1 MLLLSGPPG
10 AGSNVRI
17 WDEVRASVARGDAD
31 FHLLVP
37 TSTLAEHLRHQLARA
52 GLVVRP
58 ERVLTLAGFLDQW
71 TEGTPAVATAALE
84 LVLAEVLER
93 DTPAAFGKVGR
104 LAGFRA
110 SLARAITEVSDTGF
124 GARRLAEVLQLGA
137 VEAPL
142 APAFLA
148 VYREVEDELER
159 RGWVL
164 RAGLLERAARR
175 IRERGL
181 GGVGRVFLDG
191 FFSFS
196 EPELGLLRALAAHA
210 DLTVVLPRWAG
221 AEHARAALLEM
232 GLVEHDS
239 PPPARLPARV
249 LVAAAG
255 LEQEAIDIARRIVE
269 HVAEGR
275 QFREI
280 GIVLRGEK
288 PYVPVLRTAL
298 ERFGIPARFYF
309 APPLA
314 AHALVRYFNCLVE
327 ALLDGCDHAAVLAA
341 LRMTASGSA
350 GTPAADEF
358 DFNVRELLPGR
369 GLPALRELAPEGPL
383 RAFLDRLE
391 ALEEWRSLELAPQ
404 DWVERLKTLAALIE
418 PPVID
423 DGYTFDTVALWRAQ
437 AAALEAFVR
446 ALETTAAALP
456 AGRAVTLA
464 AFWDALGLVLDDTSL
479 RVPDRRRNVVAVL
492 DVFEARQWELPVVF
506 LPGLLE
512 RQFPLYQ
519 SPDPFFPDAARE
531 ALRASGLRLDTT
543 SDLRRRERFLFDLSA
558 TRATAELVLSYP
570 ESNAKGDP
578 NLRSFFLDEF
588 PDAPVQPRAARPALD
603 SSRRSSGAPA
613 LVRHPEL
620 LARLCA
626 THGTFRPTALEDFLQ
641 CPFKFFGQHTL
652 KLEGPP
658 PRPEER
664 LDPLVRG
671 DIAHQAL
678 AAWQRGE
685 HPLDAVFEAVFARVC
700 AHARAP
706 QGCGAELVRL
716 RMLEDLRRL
725 TADPP
730 RLEGWS
736 SRAEE
741 DIQFDLEGGTRIR
754 GRIDRCDVSPQNAAV
769 VFDFKYSSKSGIGK
783 RKAGYEQGRFVQG
796 ALYLLGLEAREGC
809 RPVGWFYWGFRKETS
824 VTGWHAL
831 AREEWRGP
839 GVACTAEELRE
850 RLEQARAAALD
861 AARQIREGRLEAN
874 PADPD
879 RCQYCPFRDACRI
892 RAAGRFMV
900 ATGGAE

>member
-1 MLLLSGPPG
+1 
-10 AGSNVRI
+10 
-17 WDEVRASVARGDAD
+17 
-31 FHLLVP
+31 
-37 TSTLAEHLRHQLARA
+37 
-52 GLVVRP
+52 
-58 ERVLTLAGFLDQW
+58 
-71 TEGTPAVATAALE
+71 
-84 LVLAEVLER
+84 
-93 DTPAAFGKVGR
+93 
-104 LAGFRA
+104 
-110 SLARAITEVSDTGF
+110 
-124 GARRLAEVLQLGA
+124 
-137 VEAPL
+137 
-142 APAFLA
+142 
-148 VYREVEDELER
+148 
-159 RGWVL
+159 
-164 RAGLLERAARR
+164 
-175 IRERGL
+175 
-181 GGVGRVFLDG
+181 
-191 FFSFS
+191 
-196 EPELGLLRALAAHA
+196 
-210 DLTVVLPRWAG
+210 
-221 AEHARAALLEM
+221 
-232 GLVEHDS
+232 
-239 PPPARLPARV
+239 
-249 LVAAAG
+249 
-255 LEQEAIDIARRIVE
+255 
-269 HVAEGR
+269 
-275 QFREI
+275 
-280 GIVLRGEK
+280 
-288 PYVPVLRTAL
+288 
-298 ERFGIPARFYF
+298 
-309 APPLA
+309 
-314 AHALVRYFNCLVE
+314 
-327 ALLDGCDHAAVLAA
+327 
-341 LRMTASGSA
+341 
-350 GTPAADEF
+350 
-358 DFNVRELLPGR
+358 
-369 GLPALRELAPEGPL
+369 
-383 RAFLDRLE
+383 
-391 ALEEWRSLELAPQ
+391 
-404 DWVERLKTLAALIE
+404 
-418 PPVID
+418 
-423 DGYTFDTVALWRAQ
+423 
-437 AAALEAFVR
+437 
-446 ALETTAAALP
+446 
-456 AGRAVTLA
+456 
-464 AFWDALGLVLDDTSL
+464 
-479 RVPDRRRNVVAVL
+479 
-492 DVFEARQWELPVVF
+492 VVF

-850 RLEQARAAALD
+850 RLEQVRAAALD
-861 AARQIREGRLEAN
+861 VARQIREGCLEAN